1 MKKGIPSEE
10 EFRRASA
17 SMRELDRGL
26 SEVRSR
32 LLDRFQHAGLHEMF
46 VFFSP
51 VTETFVAHAFYR
63 HSQQIVESAR
73 TGVSDGIR
81 AAVLEELERVGR
93 GQRSELKLEIDFDS
107 HDNVE
112 ANFGG
117 DYFLRLR

>member
-1 MKKGIPSEE
+1 
-10 EFRRASA
+10 
-17 SMRELDRGL
+17 
-26 SEVRSR
+26 
-32 LLDRFQHAGLHEMF
+32 MF

-107 HDNVE
+107 HGNVE